1 MKKLFLLLFLS
12 SIFWCCS
19 DKEGPVRQVER
30 AGYYWQR
37 GDYTASVDDPIQR
50 YAIRKLYIKYF
61 EVNYSDVKGNFPFAK
76 IYLDGTSFKLNKFQK
91 VIPTIFIKNNVFKY
105 SSEKQLDKLA
115 DNIIFLTNK
124 YNQEKFK
131 AIEEFEEIQI
141 DCDWTESTQKK
152 YFYFLSKIKKLSKK
166 TISCTL
172 RLYPFA
178 YPEKMGIPPVDKA
191 MLMCYNLIKPLSE
204 KDKNSILDNTELEK
218 YLKISKKYPIHLDVA
233 LPIFYWGHWYQ
244 NNQFN
249 GLLSI
254 NSKVLEK
261 CGNRLTERKATW
273 YEITKD
279 TTINYEYIRK
289 GDLIKCEE
297 VSTKTLHKTI
307 TLLKK
312 HIPFDDKITV
322 SLFDIQQEQ
331 FNQYTNEEISA
342 FYNDFTK

>member
-1 MKKLFLLLFLS
+1 MNKLLLFIFLA
-12 SIFWCCS
+12 SIFWSCS
-19 DKEGPVRQVER
+19 DKESAIKEVER

-37 GDYTASVDDPIQR
+37 GDYTASVDNPIK
-50 YAIRKLYIKYF
+50 IHKLNKLYIKYF
-61 EVNYSDVKGNFPFAK
+61 EVDYSDIKGNFPFAK
-76 IYLDGTSFKLNKFQK
+76 IYLDGASFHLTKNHK
-91 VIPTIFIKNNVFKY
+91 VIPTVFIKNSVFKY

-115 DNIIFLTNK
+115 DNIVFLTDK

-131 AIEEFEEIQI
+131 TIEMFEEIQI

-152 YFYFLSKIKKLSKK
+152 YFYFLTKIKELSKK

-178 YPEKMGIPPVDKA
+178 YPDKMGIPPVDKA

-204 KDKNSILDNTELEK
+204 KDKNSILDNSELEK

-244 NNQFN
+244 NDQFN
-249 GLLSI
+249 GLLNI
-254 NSKVLEK
+254 NSKQLNSCAK
-261 CGNRLTERKATW
+261 KMTDRKSMW
-273 YEITKD
+273 YEVTKD

-297 VSTKTLHKTI
+297 VSVRTLQETI
-307 TLLKK
+307 ALLKK
-312 HIPFDDKITV
+312 YIIFDDKITV

-331 FNQYTNEEISA
+331 FNQYTNEEVST
-342 FYNDFTK
+342 FYNNFTK